1 MSPEVSRTVISEPGP
16 INPNVDLDEVLHM
29 IQENA
34 QEVMFDMDKAGDILD
49 HAYYEGLFDAYYHI
63 RELLTDPKAWPL
75 AKKTTSLIGDPS
87 TYQVLENHM
96 NEQTA
101 VDIAEAILP
110 ETETVVTAVQSTPY
124 FAIGVA
130 LGVTATAGAMYLVYR
145 KKKAN
150 RETVVVAEPTV

>member
-1 MSPEVSRTVISEPGP
+1 
-16 INPNVDLDEVLHM
+16 
-29 IQENA
+29 
-34 QEVMFDMDKAGDILD
+34 
-49 HAYYEGLFDAYYHI
+49 
-63 RELLTDPKAWPL
+63 
-75 AKKTTSLIGDPS
+75 
-87 TYQVLENHM
+87 M